1 MHLCIC
7 RCMYVYYLF
16 GLVKTSC
23 TRCLDQLGCFQLQV
37 TEKCKVAYIRNSCFD
52 KQMKVHGQDW
62 HQLWLD
68 LEGQMMSCLLD

>member
-1 MHLCIC
+1 MLAEVFYGSRTVCERGPLATTLKHDKHL
-7 RCMYVYYLF
+7 YW
-16 GLVKTSC
+16 
-23 TRCLDQLGCFQLQV
+23 FQLQV